1 MTAAMGY
8 LRVVIADDHRLMLQA
23 IKTAL
28 EQDEDIEIVGE
39 TTSGSQVLPLVG
51 QTDPDMVLLDFRMP
65 EMDGLT
71 CLNRLQQ
78 RYPKVKVVMLS
89 AIDEPQLIDA
99 ALSRGASAFIVKHID
114 PRDLPSALRQAA
126 DGTVYK
132 RFGELVKDGPSAA
145 KAAGL
150 SESELRVLKAMAMGL
165 ANKEIAKELW
175 LSEQTV
181 KFHLRNIY
189 RKLDVANRTEASRF
203 AYENGLIGNPFFEPS
218 KALATAAV

>member
-1 MTAAMGY
+1 MA
-8 LRVVIADDHRLMLQA
+8 LLKVVIADDHRLMLEA

-28 EQDEDIEIVGE
+28 EQADDIEIVGE

-51 QTDPDMVLLDFRMP
+51 QTDPDVVLLDYRMP
-65 EMDGLT
+65 EIDGLA
-71 CLNRLQQ
+71 CLDRLQQ
-78 RYPKVKVVMLS
+78 RYPRVKVVMLS
-89 AIDEPQLIDA
+89 AVDDSQLIEA
-99 ALSRGASAFIVKHID
+99 ALSRGASAFIVKHIN
-114 PRDLPSALRQAA
+114 PRDLPSAIRQAF
-126 DGTVYK
+126 DGSVY
-132 RFGELVKDGPSAA
+132 RTFGKATQEDGSAA

-150 SESELRVLKAMAMGL
+150 STSEVRVLKAMALGL

-203 AYENGLIGNPFFEPS
+203 AYEHGLIGNPLFES
-218 KALATAAV
+218 SETAANIA